1 MQDNYHLTAQ
11 EIAELVRK
19 YQSEVRKLEYQILK
33 TKETIQDLE
42 QRLGGSKIETTPAVA
57 PTISVMEPP
66 KRRRGRPRK
75 NPIPES
81 TTTIPP
87 VTSTITPIAKPSVKR
102 AIPKKKTGYRL
113 SDWDKFIIENLQ
125 HAQHVLINSQLM
137 DLAKDRVDSENLGL
151 SDVQLRGK
159 LNRSIH
165 KLSNKRGELVKV
177 DYPGKGF
184 AYGLSEWAD
193 SKGEVKQKY
202 RKDI

>member
-33 TKETIQDLE
+33 TQETIDDL
-42 QRLGGSKIETTPAVA
+42 QGRLGSSKIESVA
-57 PTISVMEPP
+57 PTITVIEPEAQ
-66 KRRRGRPRK
+66 KKRRGRPRK
-75 NPIPES
+75 NMAEE
-81 TTTIPP
+81 TTVSSPMP
-87 VTSTITPIAKPSVKR
+87 DQAVASASPKR
-102 AIPKKKTGYRL
+102 SIPKKKTGYRL
-113 SDWDKFIIENLQ
+113 SDWDKFIIENLE

-137 DLAKDRVDSENLGL
+137 DMAKQRVDDENMGL

-193 SKGEVKQKY
+193 AKGEVKQKY